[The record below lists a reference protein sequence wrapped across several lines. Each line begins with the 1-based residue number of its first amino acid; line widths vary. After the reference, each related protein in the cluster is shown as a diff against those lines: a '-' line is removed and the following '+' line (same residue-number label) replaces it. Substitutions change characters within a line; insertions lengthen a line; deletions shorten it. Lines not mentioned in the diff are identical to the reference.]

1 MLQYCNQ
8 MRPGQKDPGHMSPE
22 QMGPRQMSPRTNGSR
37 TNESQDKWVPDKW
50 VPDKWVPGQMRS
62 RKLPICLR
70 HTKSKQTNTQQILI
84 KNTTNGRGNCE

>member
-1 MLQYCNQ
+1 
-8 MRPGQKDPGHMSPE
+8 MRSGQKDPGHMSPE

-37 TNESQDKWVPDKW
+37 TNESQDKW